1 MFFLKKLPT
10 RDMVESYTKTISKDE
25 KDPDII
31 LSRLNGLREAS
42 LLIRKLDDFFAGHGL
57 SQLRYLIMIVI
68 DREPERSSLSHKEIG
83 ERIDVSKPVITRTL
97 NSMIEDG
104 YLQSKR
110 DKNDGRARYYSL
122 SDQGKLKLHDL
133 LPAYFALIKE

>member
-57 SQLRYLIMIVI
+57 SQLRYLIMIAI